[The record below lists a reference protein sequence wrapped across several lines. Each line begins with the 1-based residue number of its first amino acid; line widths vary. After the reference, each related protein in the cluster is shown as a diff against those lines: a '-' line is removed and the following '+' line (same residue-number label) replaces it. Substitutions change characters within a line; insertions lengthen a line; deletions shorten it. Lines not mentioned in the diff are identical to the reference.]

1 MFRRFIKCALCLV
14 ILLTVC
20 ACARR
25 EVRYERF
32 ERGKM
37 VQYREVGIASWY
49 GKDYHGRKTANGEVY
64 DMYAMTAAHCTLP
77 FNTRVRVTNPG
88 NGKKTELRIN
98 DRGPFVAGRIIDLSY
113 TGARAID
120 MLGTGTAKV
129 TVEAIGFAGGHR
141 PTLEGN
147 FAIQVGAF
155 AERENAARF
164 RDQLEKKYPNVR
176 IILWESNVQRFY
188 RVRLG
193 AFRTEAEAQRQV
205 EVLKKDH
212 LSGFVVRED

>member
-1 MFRRFIKCALCLV
+1 MIRRFIKCALCLV

-77 FNTRVRVTNPG
+77 FNTRVRVTNLG

-164 RDQLEKKYPNVR
+164 RDQLEKKYPNVQ

-205 EVLKKDH
+205 EVLKKEH

>member
-77 FNTRVRVTNPG
+77 FNTRVRVTNLG

-164 RDQLEKKYPNVR
+164 RDQLEKKYPNVQ

-205 EVLKKDH
+205 EVLKKEH